1 MLPFETLITYP
12 GVSNLRW
19 GELLFDLQPKTKM
32 EDLYDR
38 EKELKEFQNAVNLGE
53 RLVLLLGIR
62 RLGKSSLLNV
72 ALSEFGMPY
81 AKIDIRSLYFTH
93 GSIPQ
98 EILARKILSSL
109 LSTISTRK
117 SLGLRLEK
125 ALNSIRGLRVSGLHV
140 EFERK
145 PDLAEIL
152 EKIDSWAEKEGIR
165 TIIAFDEAQYLR
177 LSGIQYDGL
186 IAYSV
191 DNLSSLTF
199 VLTGS
204 EVGMLHDFL
213 GLENPKK
220 PLFGRYARE
229 IILERFSR
237 EQSVDF
243 LRRGFEEVETAVDDS
258 EIEHA
263 VERLDGIVGWLTMYG
278 YLRGIRKLSEK
289 EALEELFQRA
299 RALIGQELSILLG
312 YSRRYGLILRAVAM
326 GNRTWSII
334 KEYVEF
340 RGGPI
345 NDAKFSNLL
354 KNLVKYGYLEK
365 LGNEYSIPDPVV
377 CEVVRELQLTPR

>member
-1 MLPFETLITYP
+1 M
-12 GVSNLRW
+12 
-19 GELLFDLQPKTKM
+19 LFDLQPKTKR

-38 EKELKEFQNAVNLGE
+38 EKELKEFQNAINLGE

-72 ALSEFGMPY
+72 ALAESGMPY
-81 AKIDIRSLYFTH
+81 AKIDVRSLYFTH

-98 EILARKILSSL
+98 EILARKILGSL
-109 LSTISTRK
+109 LSTVSTKK
-117 SLGLRLEK
+117 SLRLRLEK
-125 ALNSIRGLRVSGLHV
+125 MLNSIRGLKVSGLHV

-152 EKIDSWAEKEGIR
+152 EKIDSWAEKEDIR
-165 TIIAFDEAQYLR
+165 AIMAFDEAQYLR

-186 IAYSV
+186 IAYAV
-191 DNLSSLTF
+191 DNLPNVTF

-204 EVGMLHDFL
+204 EMGMLHDFL
-213 GLENPKK
+213 GLDNPKK

-229 IILERFSR
+229 IILERFNR
-237 EQSVDF
+237 KQSMDF
-243 LRRGFEEVETAVDDS
+243 LRSGFEELGTEVDDGD
-258 EIEHA
+258 IERA
-263 VERLDGIVGWLTMYG
+263 VERLDGIVGWLTTYG
-278 YLRGIRKLSEK
+278 YLRGMRKLSEK

-299 RALIGQELSILLG
+299 RALVSEELSTLIA
-312 YSRRYGLILRAVAM
+312 YSRRYGLILKAVAM
-326 GNRTWSII
+326 GNGTWSTI

-365 LGNEYSIPDPVV
+365 KGNEYSIPDPVV
-377 CEVVRELQLTPR
+377 GKVVEGLQLTPR